1 MLNHYDM
8 YLETSPQ
15 VYALSLKRKTIHL
28 FSVLYLK
35 AWTEE
40 VKRGSMLLKAILK
53 DKRENDVTIYL
64 IHST

>member
-1 MLNHYDM
+1 MLNHYNM

-40 VKRGSMLLKAILK
+40 VKRGSMLLKSNF
-53 DKRENDVTIYL
+53 KRQEGE
-64 IHST
+64 

>member
-1 MLNHYDM
+1 MLKHYEL

-28 FSVLYLK
+28 FWVLYLK

-40 VKRGSMLLKAILK
+40 VKRGGILLKAIWK
-53 DKRENDVTIYL
+53 KKNENDMTIY
-64 IHST
+64 